1 MESHFREMMSK
12 IPLIWLLY
20 GLLTLSF
27 TYDRFKVLSFIN
39 AKNYRRFHINLQYD
53 KFGSF

>member
-1 MESHFREMMSK
+1 MESHFKEMMSE
-12 IPLIWLLY
+12 IPLLWLLY
-20 GLLTLSF
+20 GPLTLSF